1 MHPIPHKHSFH
12 SNIKVWC
19 HKHNNINLS
28 HIILKIK
35 VIIKV
40 DKFLKIKINLVKFII
55 SKIQDSQLKS
65 SIKSHKVI
73 FQHNSKCTQIKIQT
87 IKDNN
92 KAIIK
97 IILNNK
103 IITNKITNKLTQKKI
118 STQIKIPNFLKIQTT
133 TTFKVKANNNNLYKI
148 QQLTKKNLKI
158 IVISIKQVSLKNHS
172 KIIHLKVS

>member
-1 MHPIPHKHSFH
+1 M
-12 SNIKVWC
+12 
-19 HKHNNINLS
+19 
-28 HIILKIK
+28 
-35 VIIKV
+35 

>member
-1 MHPIPHKHSFH
+1 M
-12 SNIKVWC
+12 
-19 HKHNNINLS
+19 
-28 HIILKIK
+28 
-35 VIIKV
+35 

-73 FQHNSKCTQIKIQT
+73 IQHNSKCTQIKIQT

-118 STQIKIPNFLKIQTT
+118 STKIKIPNFLKIQTT

-172 KIIHLKVS
+172 KMVHLTISNQMFHLIKKKWENIN